1 MIPGSVARL
10 RARGIPTSLAAP
22 EGADLRDV
30 IDIVRSEGTESA
42 QIARASRIL
51 DEVALQIDLS
61 ALFVKTSA
69 ERAVLDDIEGSFDP
83 EHPVISVISSP
94 ALAARLARHR
104 ERGASISTRIV
115 STRRADHVVL
125 DAGDEYALTILAE
138 RLMSLG
144 WRPSEDSE
152 IEQSSSE
159 GREVRWDSTNFDAGV
174 PQMSGH
180 VLDVAEKPSRSSRLA
195 AMLERACR
203 VSPALSGLPGG
214 LSPAEAGLLSTRYA
228 AASRPPEFEGAEESM
243 RDLGVDEL
251 LSGAVAPPHSLTR
264 ADLKVLRER
273 IDRRYALEVVGVSPT
288 IT

>member
-10 RARGIPTSLAAP
+10 RSRGIPTSLAAP

-42 QIARASRIL
+42 QIARSSRIL
-51 DEVALQIDLS
+51 DEVALQIDLR

-69 ERAVLDDIEGSFDP
+69 ERAVLDETERSFDP

-94 ALAARLARHR
+94 MLAARLARQR
-104 ERGASISTRIV
+104 ENGASISARIV
-115 STRRADHVVL
+115 STRHADHVVF
-125 DAGDEYALTILAE
+125 DAGDEYALAIFAQ
-138 RLMSLG
+138 RLLSLG
-144 WRPSEDSE
+144 WRPSDDPE
-152 IEQSSSE
+152 IEQSSAA
-159 GREVRWDSTNFDAGV
+159 GREVRWDSANFDAGV
-174 PQMSGH
+174 PEMSGH

-195 AMLERACR
+195 AMLDRACR
-203 VSPALSGLPGG
+203 VSPVLSGLPGG

-228 AASRPPEFEGAEESM
+228 AASRPPEFEDAEESM

-251 LSGAVAPPHSLTR
+251 LSGAVAPPHSLTH
-264 ADLKVLRER
+264 ADLKALRER

-288 IT
+288 T